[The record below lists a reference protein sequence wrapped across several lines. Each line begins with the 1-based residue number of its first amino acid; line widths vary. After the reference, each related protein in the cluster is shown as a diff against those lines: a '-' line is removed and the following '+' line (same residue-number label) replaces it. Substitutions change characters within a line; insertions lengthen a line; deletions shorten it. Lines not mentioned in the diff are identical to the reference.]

1 MSKSCRPVLL
11 YLLVLLAITQ
21 FFGNSA
27 AQDLIATVRI
37 EPGSPSIA
45 VVEGKYQTASGHRQL
60 QFLTGYA
67 SVSKLDQRISGV
79 KLTDGNGKPI
89 NAHLAG
95 PGRYIAE
102 SDFTFW
108 SYRADISPLQDRFA
122 SAHLTW
128 STSNAAVIMLGD
140 LLPQGH
146 RSSLITLEIPDG
158 WAISTNER
166 SLKKNYFEVADVE
179 KAVFHAGR
187 AIRSRTIRS
196 AGADIE
202 LSLTGEWHFSD
213 DEALQMADSIFANY
227 SELFGGLP
235 AQRVHIA
242 VRPFPNAVPLG
253 QWEGG
258 SRGANITIV
267 SSAMPFKS
275 QSLQRLHEQLRH
287 EIFHLWIPNGV
298 NLTGNYDWFY
308 EGFALYQSLKTGV
321 AVNRL
326 RFDDLLDTISRAYDI
341 DASRADNGSLIDASK
356 ARWNGSNTQVYA
368 RGIMIAF
375 ACDLTMLRASRGKRS
390 ISDVLRKVFDRHRAS
405 PPQNAN
411 VAILEILRLHTE
423 LRPIAD
429 SSIANSRPIDWPDL
443 LRSGGLEMYTRDQLV
458 RIKVVDGPSGRQR
471 EVLDRLGYNNWRNL
485 PRTDK

>member
-1 MSKSCRPVLL
+1 MSKSSRPVLL
-11 YLLVLLAITQ
+11 YLIVLLAIT
-21 FFGNSA
+21 SETA
-27 AQDLIATVRI
+27 AQDLIATIRI

-45 VVEGKYQTASGHRQL
+45 VVEGNFRTASEHRQL
-60 QFLTGYA
+60 QFLTDYA
-67 SVSKLDQRISGV
+67 SVSKLDQRMSEV
-79 KLTDGNGKPI
+79 KLTDGNGEPI
-89 NAHLAG
+89 DAHMAG

-102 SDFTFW
+102 SDFTSW
-108 SYRADISPLQDRFA
+108 SYRADISPLKDRFA

-128 STSNAAVIMLGD
+128 STSNDAVIMLGD
-140 LLPQGH
+140 LLPQGY
-146 RSSLITLEIPDG
+146 RSALITLKIPDG
-158 WAISTNER
+158 WTAFTNER
-166 SLKKNYFEVADVE
+166 TLKKGDFDVGDIE
-179 KAVFHAGR
+179 KAVFYAGHS
-187 AIRSRTIRS
+187 IRSRTIRS
-196 AGADIE
+196 AGAEIE

-213 DEALQMADSIFANY
+213 DEASQMADSIFAKY

-235 AQRVHIA
+235 ARSFHIA

-267 SSAMPFKS
+267 SSTMPFKS
-275 QSLQRLHEQLRH
+275 QSIQRLHEQLRH

-298 NLTGNYDWFY
+298 KLTGNYDWFY
-308 EGFALYQSLKTGV
+308 EGFALYQSLKLGV
-321 AVNRL
+321 AVNRI

-341 DASRADNGSLIDASK
+341 DASRADRGSLIDESK

-375 ACDLTMLRASRGKRS
+375 ACDLAMLRASKGKRS

-411 VAILEILRLHTE
+411 DGILEILRLHTE
-423 LRPIAD
+423 LRPIVD
-429 SSIANSRPIDWPDL
+429 SSITNSRSIDWPDL
-443 LRSGGLEMYTRDQLV
+443 LRSGGLEMYTRDQLE
-458 RIKVVDGPSGRQR
+458 RIKVVDKPSGRQR
-471 EVLDRLGYNNWRNL
+471 EVLDRLGYNSWRNL

>member
-1 MSKSCRPVLL
+1 MSKSRRPALL
-11 YLLVLLAITQ
+11 YLLVLLAIT
-21 FFGNSA
+21 GKTV

-45 VVEGKYQTASGHRQL
+45 VVEGKFQKTSGHRQL
-60 QFLTGYA
+60 HFPTNYA
-67 SVSKLDQRISGV
+67 IVSKLDERISEV
-79 KLTDGNGKPI
+79 KLTDGNGKLI

-102 SDFTFW
+102 SDFASW
-108 SYRADISPLQDRFA
+108 SYRADISPLKDRFA

-128 STSNAAVIMLGD
+128 SSSNDAVIMLGD

-146 RSSLITLEIPDG
+146 RSALITLEVPDG
-158 WAISTNER
+158 WTVFSTER
-166 SLKKNYFEVADVE
+166 SLKKSVFEVAEIE
-179 KAVFHAGR
+179 KAVFYVGR
-187 AIRSRTIRS
+187 AIRAKAIRS
-196 AGADIE
+196 AGAEIE

-213 DEALQMADSIFANY
+213 DEATQMADSIFAKY
-227 SELFGGLP
+227 SALFAGLP
-235 AQRVHIA
+235 AKKVHIA

-308 EGFALYQSLKTGV
+308 EGFALYQSLKLGV
-321 AVNRL
+321 AVNRI
-326 RFDDLLDTISRAYDI
+326 RFDDLLDTISRASDI
-341 DASRADNGSLIDASK
+341 DASPADKGSIIDASK
-356 ARWNGSNTQVYA
+356 ARWNGSNTQLYA
-368 RGIMIAF
+368 RGILIAF
-375 ACDLTMLRASRGKRS
+375 ACDLAMLRASRGKRS
-390 ISDVLRKVFDRHRAS
+390 ISDVLRRVFDRHRAS
-405 PPQNAN
+405 PPEMAN
-411 VAILEILRLHTE
+411 EAILKILRLQPE
-423 LRPIAD
+423 LRPIVD
-429 SSIANSRPIDWPDL
+429 NSITNSRTIDWPDL

-458 RIKVVDGPSGRQR
+458 RIKVVDKPSSRQR